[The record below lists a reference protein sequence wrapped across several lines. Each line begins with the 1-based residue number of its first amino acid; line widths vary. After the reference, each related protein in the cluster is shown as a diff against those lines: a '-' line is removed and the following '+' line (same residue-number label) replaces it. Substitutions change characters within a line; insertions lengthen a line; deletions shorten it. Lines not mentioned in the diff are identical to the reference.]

1 MARKKADP
9 VSLKPLSEDDIKTL
23 RSGVEDIEKFKTRA
37 DQANADAR
45 AAADRL
51 AEKLAPLGYEKEDIA
66 ALIGRR
72 KKDRAR
78 VTAKDIRVRKLEVA
92 LAMTTADIFDDAAT
106 TLQAATTADEATRAS
121 LEAGNAAAKL
131 DRPKATKGADKP
143 KAVAPVPTTPTVN
156 DDAEKIKAEGR
167 ASFARGAGEEACK
180 YPVGS
185 SARPLWLSGWDDA
198 KEEWEKDQAD
208 MTGSLPS
215 TPAGTPKGK
224 DYLAAVG
231 ADL

>member
-92 LAMTTADIFDDAAT
+92 LGMTTADMFDDAAT
-106 TLQAATTADEATRAS
+106 TLQAATTADEAIQAS

-131 DRPKATKGADKP
+131 DQAKGKAAATKPA
-143 KAVAPVPTTPTVN
+143 AAPAPEAS
-156 DDAEKIKAEGR
+156 DADAEKIRAEGR
-167 ASFARGAGEEACK
+167 AAFARGAGDEACK
-180 YPVGS
+180 YPANS
-185 SARPLWLSGWDDA
+185 RARILWTQGWDESRED
-198 KEEWEKDQAD
+198 WEKDNAD
-208 MTGSLPS
+208 MTGKPLS
-215 TPAGTPKGK
+215 PAAAAPKGK

>member
-51 AEKLAPLGYEKEDIA
+51 AEKLAPLGYEKADIA

-92 LAMTTADIFDDAAT
+92 LGMTTADMFDDAAT

-143 KAVAPVPTTPTVN
+143 AGAAAPEAS
-156 DDAEKIKAEGR
+156 DADAEKIRAEGR
-167 ASFARGAGEEACK
+167 AAFARGAGEEACK
-180 YPVGS
+180 YPANS
-185 SARPLWLSGWDDA
+185 RARILWCQGYDESQD
-198 KEEWEKDQAD
+198 EWEKDQAEIRGD
-208 MTGSLPS
+208 NQSNS
-215 TPAGTPKGK
+215 ANPKGS
-224 DYLAAVG
+224 DYLKAVG